1 LSANQFD
8 RGFIFVLRKMTQNFK
23 ALALTYKTAPVA
35 IREQVSLNEAA
46 AKKLHQFI
54 KNYTTATDVLIVSTC
69 NRTEIYYVAERD
81 FSLEI
86 FKGLSLIKSCDAGF
100 EQHFTTFQGLEAV
113 SHLFAVS
120 LGLDAQV
127 MGDLQI
133 SGQVKNAYQWSA
145 DENMAGPFLHR
156 LMHTIF
162 FANKRVVQETAFRD
176 GAASIS
182 YAAKE
187 LAEDLTS
194 DIRSPKVLV
203 IGVGEIGQDFCLN
216 LADSRIE
223 QVTILNRTQE
233 KAEKLAQKYNFNFGG
248 TEDLLPEIQKADVIV
263 SSVSGNQPLITRE
276 LLKEI
281 KIFTHKYFIDLS
293 VPRSIEPS
301 IEEIPG
307 AIVYNMDDIREKTNE
322 ALEKRKASVPAVQA
336 IIQESIS
343 EFEDW
348 SKEMIVSPT
357 IQKLKSTLEQ
367 IRKEEIARFLK
378 NAKPEEAQKLEEMSR
393 SLMQKIL
400 KYPVLQLKA
409 ACKRGEAESLSVL
422 LNNLFNVEG
431 QSEKAD
437 RNNHPSNH

>member
-1 LSANQFD
+1 
-8 RGFIFVLRKMTQNFK
+8 MTQNFK
-23 ALALTYKTAPVA
+23 ALTLTYKTAPVA
-35 IREQVSLNEAA
+35 IREQVSLNETA

-54 KNYTTATDVLIVSTC
+54 RNYTTATDVLIVSTC
-69 NRTEIYYVAERD
+69 NRTEIYYLAEKD

-86 FKGLSLIKSCDAGF
+86 FSGLSLLKNCETGF
-100 EQHFTTFQGLEAV
+100 EQHFTKFNGNDAV
-113 SHLFAVS
+113 SHLFEVS

-162 FANKRVVQETAFRD
+162 FANKRVVQETSFRD

-187 LAEDLTS
+187 LAEDLTI
-194 DIRSPKVLV
+194 DIRSPRILV
-203 IGVGEIGQDFCLN
+203 VGVGEIGQDFCLN
-216 LADSRIE
+216 LAHSRIE
-223 QVTILNRTQE
+223 DVTILNRTQE
-233 KAEKLAQKYNFNFGG
+233 KAEKLAQKYNFRFGG
-248 TEDLLPEIQKADVIV
+248 IEDLLTEIQKADVIV
-263 SSVSGNQPLITRE
+263 SSVSGSQPIITLD
-276 LLKEI
+276 LLSDV
-281 KIFTHKYFIDLS
+281 KIFNHKYFLDLS
-293 VPRSIEPS
+293 MPRSIEPA
-301 IEEIPG
+301 IEELPG
-307 AIVYNMDDIREKTNE
+307 AIVYNLDDIREKTNE
-322 ALEKRKASVPAVQA
+322 ALEKRRASVPAVRA
-336 IIQESIS
+336 IIQDSIL
-343 EFEDW
+343 EFDDW
-348 SKEMIVSPT
+348 SKEMIISPT

-367 IRKEEIARFLK
+367 IRREEIARFIK

-409 ACKRGEAESLSVL
+409 ACKRGDSENLSEL

-431 QSEKAD
+431 QAEKLD
-437 RNNHPSNH
+437 KRH

>member
-1 LSANQFD
+1 
-8 RGFIFVLRKMTQNFK
+8 MTQNFQ
-23 ALALTYKTAPVA
+23 ALTLTYRTAPVA
-35 IREQVSLNEAA
+35 IREQVSLNETA

-54 KNYTTATDVLIVSTC
+54 RNYTAATDVLIVSTC
-69 NRTEIYYVAERD
+69 NRTEIYYFAEKD
-81 FSLEI
+81 FSFEI
-86 FKGLSLIKSCDAGF
+86 FKGLSLIKNCEPGF
-100 EQHFTTFQGLEAV
+100 EQHFSKLNGSEAV
-113 SHLFAVS
+113 SHLFEVS

-162 FANKRVVQETAFRD
+162 FANKRVVQETSFRD

-187 LAEDLTS
+187 LAEDLTI
-194 DIRSPKVLV
+194 DIKSPKILV
-203 IGVGEIGQDFCLN
+203 VGVGEIGQDFCLN
-216 LADSRIE
+216 LAHSRME
-223 QVTILNRTQE
+223 HVTILNRTQE
-233 KAEKLAQKYNFNFGG
+233 KAERLAQKYDFRFGG
-248 TEDLLPEIQKADVIV
+248 IEDLLQEIQKADIIV
-263 SSVSGNQPLITRE
+263 CSVSGTQPLITLD

-281 KIFTHKYFIDLS
+281 RILTHKYFLDLS
-293 VPRSIEPS
+293 MPRSIEPA
-301 IEEIPG
+301 IEELPG
-307 AIVYNMDDIREKTNE
+307 AIVYNLDDIREKTNE
-322 ALEKRKASVPAVQA
+322 ALEKRRASVPAVRS
-336 IIQESIS
+336 IIQDSIL

-348 SKEMIVSPT
+348 SKEMIISPT

-367 IRKEEIARFLK
+367 IRKEEIARFIK

-409 ACKRGEAESLSVL
+409 ACKRGDSETLSEL

-431 QSEKAD
+431 QSEKLD
-437 RNNHPSNH
+437 KHP